1 MESLKDMKQALQSDT
16 LDSANTTAEGSHEK
30 KKDDPIVVGLEDSQ
44 DPVFVAM
51 SQSTKDLKVG
61 GHCTHKEYMDNFE
74 IRKIDQS
81 GLQLVAVDVFG
92 KEGPTLAVPLQ
103 DVSKLSPIKG
113 YVPRCLAPDL
123 VERLFPS
130 SLEPTWVENDKSALF
145 ISLLNLYC
153 HQDQNEK
160 GLAFTLNGVYALKAF
175 KKNSLLMAPMTDY
188 ISKVQYIK
196 PDESKTVEKIKKI
209 TMPFG
214 NDTKHPFKILPPK
227 RLRMDKDGNVIG
239 TAVPFFI
246 YFWLLLLKD
255 TRTFL

>member
-16 LDSANTTAEGSHEK
+16 LDSANTTAEGSHEKK

-130 SLEPTWVENDKSALF
+130 SLEPTWVENDKKKF
-145 ISLLNLYC
+145 F
-153 HQDQNEK
+153 H
-160 GLAFTLNGVYALKAF
+160 FTSQLV
-175 KKNSLLMAPMTDY
+175 
-188 ISKVQYIK
+188 
-196 PDESKTVEKIKKI
+196 
-209 TMPFG
+209 
-214 NDTKHPFKILPPK
+214 LPSRPK
-227 RLRMDKDGNVIG
+227 RKRAGLHFEWCLCFEGLQEKFTADGANDRLHQQSAIHQ
-239 TAVPFFI
+239 A
-246 YFWLLLLKD
+246 
-255 TRTFL
+255 